1 MAFFMFFAVQT
12 TCMKQMLWI
21 FLLAGFTVSAQSYTL
36 DTLLGATAYVNSFS
50 LVPFYGTT
58 SDGGYYAAGF
68 NEYYDEKGK
77 AQEVEFVRID
87 LTTGK
92 VQYKRLPKVMSG
104 NGFYWTYI
112 FDMDGNV
119 YLSMNTANRKLI
131 KLNLKDSIVFTD
143 LGSVFSNATTLA
155 YSAALGKNGHLY
167 FGGSSGGT
175 YWSEYDP
182 AKQSFQ
188 KHPIVDPGNDYVLS
202 IAGDEDY
209 VYLQTGQRKNI
220 QLWAVNK
227 STEGKKLLFTV
238 PGTTR
243 ISLGTYS
250 DGIYAG
256 INTDTLSATF
266 QLVKGNV
273 VKINKIPATGHTE
286 ISGMYEQAPGK
297 KQTVKTAYEAA
308 ASQLNFTIGGKAF
321 EPISIRS
328 NYTTSVIRRV
338 FSFPGDKDNIYYAGD
353 YYGNYY
359 RYNLKERKA
368 YLLGAT
374 GYNIYSSVALNDSM
388 IYLSGY
394 PSGFIMLWN
403 KNKAWTTNKFING
416 KIVDVKDANANP
428 KILHYWKSE
437 GKPAA
442 GFHHT
447 YQMVKDNK
455 GNLIGAGDVIRIGN
469 AASIGVYN
477 TATDKIFGIDYSSYT
492 GFNFAGIA
500 LWNDLVVYSMKSK
513 GKKKPKLYF
522 YDPVRNSMVDSID
535 AGFENYGKIFIQ
547 KGVLTGVAEN
557 RIYSI
562 ALKEKKLLW
571 SYTVNNPVN
580 GSYMLHDGRFVVST
594 NSKLPPELKQFIAL
608 PVANYHEAN
617 NVLYAISGKHII
629 RVNIK

>member
-12 TCMKQMLWI
+12 MCMKLMLWI
-21 FLLAGFTVSAQSYTL
+21 FLLAGFTSSAQSYTL
-36 DTLLGATAYVNSFS
+36 DTLPGATAYVNSFS
-50 LVPFYGTT
+50 LLPFYGTT
-58 SDGGYYAAGF
+58 GNGDYYAAGF

-87 LTTGK
+87 LTTRK

-104 NGFYWTYI
+104 NGFYWIYI
-112 FDMDGNV
+112 FDKNGNV

-131 KLNLKDSIVFTD
+131 KLNLKDSIAFTD
-143 LGSVFSNATTLA
+143 LGNAFPNGTTLA
-155 YSAALGKNGHLY
+155 YSASLGQNGHLY

-182 AKQSFQ
+182 AKKSFQ
-188 KHPIVDPGNDYVLS
+188 KHPAVDVENDYVLS

-227 STEGKKLLFTV
+227 STEEKKLLFTV
-238 PGTTR
+238 PNTTR
-243 ISLGTYS
+243 ISLSTYS

-256 INTDTLSATF
+256 ISVDTLVGTF
-266 QLVKGNV
+266 KLIKGNA
-273 VKINKIPATGHTE
+273 VKNAKIPATGHDE
-286 ISGMYEQAPGK
+286 ISGMYEPASGK
-297 KQTVKTAYEAA
+297 RQLIKTAYDAA
-308 ASQLNFTIGGKAF
+308 AGQLNFSIGGKAY
-321 EPISIRS
+321 EPVTIRS
-328 NYTTSVIRRV
+328 NYTISAIRRV
-338 FSFPGDKDNIYYAGD
+338 FSFPNDKNNIYYAGD

-359 RYNLKERKA
+359 RYNLKEKKA
-368 YLLGAT
+368 YLLGST
-374 GYNIYSSVALNDSM
+374 GYNIYSSFALNDSM

-403 KNKAWTTNKFING
+403 KNKPWTTNKLING
-416 KIVDVKDANANP
+416 KTVDVKDANANP
-428 KILHYWKSE
+428 KMLHYWKSE
-437 GKPAA
+437 GAPAA

-447 YQMVKDNK
+447 YQMLKDNK

-477 TATDKIFGIDYSSYT
+477 AATDKIYGIDYSSYT

-500 LWNDLVVYSMKSK
+500 LWNDLIVYSMKSK

-562 ALKEKKLLW
+562 ALKGKKLLW
-571 SYTVNNPVN
+571 NYTFNNPVN
-580 GSYMLHDGRFVVST
+580 GSYMLHDGRFVVNT
-594 NSKLPPELKQFIAL
+594 TSKLPPELKQFIAL
-608 PVANYHEAN
+608 PVASYHEAN
-617 NVLYAISGKHII
+617 NVLYAISGKNIV